1 MPGTG
6 GTLVC
11 RRKMTT
17 APENFYHAEY
27 KGQVIYFCTEFCL
40 ESFKADPER
49 FLQPSAS
56 ASSWCSRQ
64 IVATSSTT
72 PG

>member
-1 MPGTG
+1 MPDQPTPYPEEPMPGTC

-17 APENFYHAEY
+17 APENYYHAEFR
-27 KGQVIYFCTEFCL
+27 GQVIYFCTEFCL

-49 FLQPSAS
+49 FYTAH
-56 ASSWCSRQ
+56 SRRKDG
-64 IVATSSTT
+64 T
-72 PG
+72 